1 MCQKKTAKK
10 TSVSV
15 NRRRNDSGAGYF
27 TFEQDLTLFY
37 DAGNKILGL
46 TGNFLTWEM
55 ELLPHQQLTSRL
67 LCGLIYDLI
76 SRFCLGPFSPLSW
89 SLEQAYS
96 DLNVLSV
103 GCRLTTH

>member
-1 MCQKKTAKK
+1 MCQTKTVKKK
-10 TSVSV
+10 TSVSI

-37 DAGNKILGL
+37 EAANKILGL

-67 LCGLIYDLI
+67 LCDLI
-76 SRFCLGPFSPLSW
+76 
-89 SLEQAYS
+89 
-96 DLNVLSV
+96 
-103 GCRLTTH
+103 